1 MTQAEALRQIA
12 ERNGGL
18 LRPQAVVD
26 EARTEQSVLHRCFEW
41 DDSVAGEQYRL
52 IQAQKL
58 IRSFKVVHEHD
69 GKRVETPMF
78 IGLSI
83 DRTGG
88 SGENPYRLA
97 SDVSKV
103 PDLLAI
109 AERDALAQ
117 LQGMKERYGHL
128 RRFNSVWSAIDSAS
142 N

>member
-1 MTQAEALRQIA
+1 MTQVEALRAIA
-12 ERNGGL
+12 KRDGGL

-26 EARTEQSVLHRCFEW
+26 EARPEESPLHRCFEW
-41 DDSVAGEQYRL
+41 NDQIAGEKYRL
-52 IQAQKL
+52 VQAQQL

-69 GKRVETPMF
+69 GKRVETPLF

-83 DRTGG
+83 DRTGS

-109 AERDALAQ
+109 AEHDALEQ
-117 LQGMKERYGHL
+117 LQGVKERYSHL
-128 RRFNSVWSAIDSAS
+128 KKFNSIWSAIDGFA